1 MDNCFVYVLADVTG
15 IRYIGVSIH
24 PEQRFKNHIYEAT
37 NKGGKSY
44 NLRKSKWLRSIDFN
58 FYHRIIFSGTEEA
71 CYKKEVELIKL
82 ALDKN
87 KKLVNLTRGGD
98 RPPKIIDLENYEE
111 VREKIRSKATGR
123 KLSAETKK
131 KMSDSHKKNGAPTW
145 IGDAS
150 GYKNPRARPV
160 AQIDDNNNIIFVW
173 SCGKE
178 AVDALKLNKTDI
190 VNVCSGR
197 QKTAKGY
204 RFKYF

>member
-1 MDNCFVYVLADVTG
+1 MDNCFVYILADATG
-15 IRYIGVSIH
+15 IRYIGVSID
-24 PEQRFKNHIYEAT
+24 PEQRFKNHVYEAT
-37 NKGGKSY
+37 NKNNKSY

-58 FYHRIIFSGTEEA
+58 FHHRIIFSGTEED
-71 CYKKEVELIKL
+71 CYKKEVELIKI

-98 RPPKIIDLENYEE
+98 SPPKITDLENYEE
-111 VREKIRSKATGR
+111 VREKIRSKAVGR

-131 KMSDSHKKNGAPTW
+131 KMSDSHKKNGGPTW
-145 IGDAS
+145 IGDVS

-178 AVDALKLNKTDI
+178 AIDALQLNKTDI
-190 VNVCSGR
+190 ANVCSGR